1 MNNQHNIEIG
11 VSTKYLGISD
21 QTEDKHI
28 VNVFAYTVDIT
39 NRTTGDVKLLSR
51 YWLITNGDGEQ
62 VEVSGDGVIGKQPLI
77 SPGDTYSYTSAS
89 MIKTEVGTMQGFYV
103 FETQDKEEFKAPIPV
118 FTLAVPNKL
127 N

>member
-21 QTEDKHI
+21 QTEDKEI
-28 VNVFAYTVDIT
+28 VNVFTYTVDIT
-39 NRTTGDVKLLSR
+39 NKTTDGVKLLSR

-62 VEVSGDGVIGKQPLI
+62 VEVSGDGVIGQQPLI
-77 SPGDTYSYTSAS
+77 SPGDTFSYTSAS
-89 MIKTEVGTMQGFYV
+89 MIKTDVGTMQGFYV
-103 FETQDKEEFKAPIPV
+103 FQTQSKQEFKTPIPV